1 MQMEAG
7 AASTSRPHQNL
18 ELSASNCYSECIASR
33 KVTIPF
39 NEVSAGASNGTIAK
53 VIRKYIASQ
62 IENKCTIEGFVHPN
76 TCKIL
81 SHSSGMLQGQNVQF
95 DVAYS
100 CSVFLPCEG
109 AILVCRVKSVTN
121 AGILAGI
128 NGVSVVNPVV
138 VYVLREHH
146 ASSSEN
152 DRYFN
157 SIKPDAVIRVK
168 VVGQRFELNDAHV
181 SVIGELLQPDAVIN
195 AAGTGTGTGTAN
207 TGNTA
212 AAAAAR
218 RGNRKPGH
226 ESEPSVSDLYFEH
239 QTGIA
244 SCGRHALNHLLQRE
258 AFVFSVDIGT
268 ERMNLTHQPSQPINL
283 HKLCFTM
290 KKELA
295 KKPVLKKEFECL
307 KYENHSV
314 ALLMAALSLVNY
326 TMENPSN
333 DRDTVAA
340 SLLSM
345 GETGEWKMLVNEN
358 GSPHGGHWTA
368 VIKNGD
374 DPTVYYFNS
383 LLREVKTYANVDAFV
398 DTYIREFSSLVQ
410 FAFVQRVDHYTNPL
424 YKYQDI

>member
-1 MQMEAG
+1 M
-7 AASTSRPHQNL
+7 AAQSL
-18 ELSASNCYSECIASR
+18 ELSASNCYSECISSR
-33 KVTIPF
+33 KITIPF
-39 NEVSAGASNGTIAK
+39 NEVSASASNGNIEKA
-53 VIRKYIASQ
+53 IHKYVSSQ
-62 IENKCTIEGFVHPN
+62 VENKCTIEGFVHPN

-81 SHSSGMLQGQNVQF
+81 SHSSGTLQGQHVQF
-95 DVAYS
+95 DVAYK

-109 AILVCRVKSVTN
+109 AILVCRAKSVTN

-146 ASSSEN
+146 SISSEN

-181 SVIGELLQPDAVIN
+181 SVIGELMQPDAAMDPSTARASSRGSRKV
-195 AAGTGTGTGTAN
+195 GTEQGQGQGQFDAS
-207 TGNTA
+207 
-212 AAAAAR
+212 
-218 RGNRKPGH
+218 
-226 ESEPSVSDLYFEH
+226 ESYFEH
-239 QTGIA
+239 QNSVA

-258 AFVFSVDIGT
+258 AFVFSVDDGG
-268 ERMNLTHQPSQPINL
+268 NDVVDLLHPPSEPINL
-283 HKLCFTM
+283 HQVCLTM
-290 KKELA
+290 NKELHEA
-295 KKPVLKKEFECL
+295 KKSVLKKEFECL

-326 TMENPSN
+326 AMENPTEE
-333 DRDTVAA
+333 RDTVAA
-340 SLLSM
+340 TLMSM
-345 GETGEWKMLVNEN
+345 GDTGEWKLLVNEN

-368 VIKNGD
+368 VTKSGN
-374 DPTVYYFNS
+374 DPTVCYFNS

-398 DTYIREFSSLVQ
+398 DAYIREFSSRIQ

-424 YKYQDI
+424 YRYRDI